1 MPSDFASHKESVI
14 RALDHRDSG
23 PLPRGELFLARDFL
37 DNGFP
42 GLRGD
47 YMAQLDQAVRVL
59 GLSAVGIDLS
69 EEQPNLE
76 PGGRCPQLEACFTIG
91 CINGPFSRLT
101 TQLGFVNAMKRLGR
115 NRESLSDLFQ
125 EMEED
130 AARKS
135 GYARDN
141 GMSAITLADDIAGNR
156 GLLFSHDI
164 FARMFLP
171 CYERVAE
178 MIKAR
183 GLYAFFH
190 ADGDTRKV
198 IDPLARAG
206 YDCIHPVDGQA
217 GMDLYE
223 LTRDVGKH
231 ISFMGHVDTAAW
243 DGVRVAAEVE
253 RAEAGFK
260 GGGLILG
267 SSGGISWTT
276 ITPGLVALY
285 PGLKDLP
292 VPVQAL
298 RGEDEE
304 RE

>member
-1 MPSDFASHKESVI
+1 MPNHKF
-14 RALDHRDSG
+14 
-23 PLPRGELFLARDFL
+23 RG
-37 DNGFP
+37 GHH
-42 GLRGD
+42 
-47 YMAQLDQAVRVL
+47 
-59 GLSAVGIDLS
+59 
-69 EEQPNLE
+69 
-76 PGGRCPQLEACFTIG
+76 PQLEACFTIG

-101 TQLGFVNAMKRLGR
+101 AQLGFVNAMTRLGR
-115 NRESLSDLFQ
+115 NREPPSDLFY
-125 EMEED
+125 EMEKD

-135 GYARDN
+135 EYAREN
-141 GMSAITLADDIAGNR
+141 CMSAIALADDIAGNR

-171 CYERVAE
+171 CYQRVAE
-178 MIKAR
+178 IIKAH

-190 ADGDTRKV
+190 VDGDIRKV

-223 LTRDVGKH
+223 LRRDFGEH
-231 ISFMGHVDTAAW
+231 ISFMGHMDTMAW
-243 DGVRVAAEVE
+243 DEVRVAAEVE

-260 GGGLILG
+260 EGGLILG

-285 PGLKDLP
+285 PELKRF
-292 VPVQAL
+292 AGSRAGSSG
-298 RGEDEE
+298 RG
-304 RE
+304 

>member
-1 MPSDFASHKESVI
+1 MPSHFTPQKESVVG
-14 RALDHRDSG
+14 ALSRRGSG

-47 YMAQLDQAVRVL
+47 YMGQLDQAVRVL

-69 EEQPNLE
+69 EEQPN
-76 PGGRCPQLEACFTIG
+76 PRGNHAQLDACFTIG
-91 CINGPFSRLT
+91 CINGPMSRLVA
-101 TQLGFVNAMKRLGR
+101 QRGFLNAMMLLGR
-115 NRESLSDLFQ
+115 NRESLPDFFH
-125 EMEED
+125 ETEED
-130 AARKS
+130 VTGKS
-135 GYARDN
+135 EYAREN
-141 GMSAITLADDIAGNR
+141 GMSAIALADDIAGNR

-178 MIKAR
+178 IIKAR

-190 ADGDTRKV
+190 ADGDIRKV
-198 IDPLARAG
+198 INPLVRAG

-223 LTRDVGKH
+223 LRRDFGER
-231 ISFMGHVDTAAW
+231 ISFMGHMDTMAW
-243 DGVRVAAEVE
+243 DGARVRAELE

-276 ITPGLVALY
+276 ITPAMVALY
-285 PGLKDLP
+285 PGLKKITGSRAGP
-292 VPVQAL
+292 SG
-298 RGEDEE
+298 RG
-304 RE
+304 